1 MRIPRSDSD
10 SSLEINL
17 IPLID
22 ILLVIVIFLVVNTTF
37 VRQSQ
42 LKVDLPGTQA
52 AEKKT
57 EDTVL
62 SITVGRDGNYSIGNE
77 LLIGE
82 QQLRRAI
89 ALTIASL
96 PDQPKDELRAV
107 IQADA
112 AATHQSVVSVMDI
125 LAASG
130 VVRVSIATAGG
141 Q

>member
-57 EDTVL
+57 QDAVL
-62 SITVGRDGNYSIGNE
+62 TITVGRDGNYSIGNE